1 MEENANKKVSRVHTA
16 VIPVQNQNQD
26 QTEPENDIAPART
39 DRSDGAVTLVLHNAA
54 GAAPEERADTSK
66 KKQQNKKKSMEV
78 VMPWPG
84 MNKKVPIKN
93 DHNHNAG
100 KLCPKHLFLKTK
112 TGHTLSMS
120 KIFDIENTKTIH
132 SGCQT
137 FLTLFLHL
145 SARGCRN
152 RQKIIK
158 SRTFAEPTKTVI
170 LSDPEQAQRAEGESK
185 PALSLSKTSAAAL
198 VSVLSVNR
206 PELRSPEISRRSV
219 R

>member
-39 DRSDGAVTLVLHNAA
+39 DRSDRAVTLVLYNAA

-120 KIFDIENTKTIH
+120 KIFDMENTKTIH
-132 SGCQT
+132 FGCQT
-137 FLTLFLHL
+137 FFTLFPMCPP
-145 SARGCRN
+145 AAAAIA
-152 RQKIIK
+152 KK
-158 SRTFAEPTKTVI
+158 SSNPAPLPNQPKLEPTKTVI
-170 LSDPEQAQRAEGESK
+170 LSDPEQPQRAEGESK

-198 VSVLSVNR
+198 VSVLPVNHPEASVNT
-206 PELRSPEISRRSV
+206 
-219 R
+219 